1 MSKAGM
7 MVSAQSPASGR
18 PLVIAHRGGALLAPE
33 NTAEAFRAAAA
44 TGADMVETDLRLTAD
59 GILVCLHDADLKRL
73 CGDPRAVSELDFAT
87 ICSLLPAVMTLQDAI
102 AASAPLGLLLDVKL
116 TERAVVP
123 PILAELSHAGATE
136 RTWLGLRDFDLIAM
150 ARAGT
155 SEVALLAF
163 AADPDSAAK
172 ARAAGANWFRL
183 WQGDVTA
190 KRAAAVRAQGLKLVV
205 MVGQPRSVALPE
217 YPPFP
222 VGRVDRDGL
231 DRLLALSPD
240 AVLLD
245 DPRLLV
251 AALAGRP
258 DVTGLSPG

>member
-1 MSKAGM
+1 M
-7 MVSAQSPASGR
+7 
-18 PLVIAHRGGALLAPE
+18 
-33 NTAEAFRAAAA
+33 
-44 TGADMVETDLRLTAD
+44 
-59 GILVCLHDADLKRL
+59 
-73 CGDPRAVSELDFAT
+73 
-87 ICSLLPAVMTLQDAI
+87 
-102 AASAPLGLLLDVKL
+102 KL

-123 PILAELSHAGATE
+123 RILAELNEAGAVG
-136 RTWLGLRDFDLIAM
+136 RILLGLRDLDLIAM
-150 ARAGT
+150 ARART

-163 AADPDSAAK
+163 AADPDSAAM

-183 WQGDVTA
+183 WQGTA
-190 KRAAAVRAQGLKLVV
+190 TAERAAAVRTEGLKLAV
-205 MVGQPRSVALPE
+205 MVGQPRSVALPD

-251 AALAGRP
+251 EALAGHA

>member
-1 MSKAGM
+1 M
-7 MVSAQSPASGR
+7 SAQPPASGR

-44 TGADMVETDLRLTAD
+44 AGADMVETDLRLTVDAV
-59 GILVCLHDADLKRL
+59 LVCLHDADLKRL
-73 CGDPRAVSELDFAT
+73 CGDPRAVAEIDLAT
-87 ICSLLPAVMTLQDAI
+87 IRRLLPSVMTLQDAI

-116 TERAVVP
+116 TERAVVSRILP
-123 PILAELSHAGATE
+123 RILAELSEAGAAG
-136 RTWLGLRDFDLIAM
+136 RILLGLRDLDLIAM
-150 ARAGT
+150 ARAQAR
-155 SEVALLAF
+155 EVALLAF
-163 AADPDSAAK
+163 AADPDSAAR

-183 WQGDVTA
+183 WQGTATA
-190 KRAAAVRAQGLKLVV
+190 KRAAAVRAEGLKLAV
-205 MVGQPRSVALPE
+205 MVGQPRSVALPD

-222 VGRVDRDGL
+222 VGRVDREGL

-251 AALAGRP
+251 EARAGHA